1 MADLRRR
8 MAEQRVQ
15 IQRRIDRG
23 RDRASTSASA
33 FSAALLSAR
42 SIADQTVSHRAQLNG
57 LKVQLRKHETDLA
70 QALTGKQARSHSLTS
85 RVFQSHPN
93 KQKSKY
99 KLIDESISN
108 TTATNER
115 LRSLVMEQRQR
126 RDECTK
132 IISNQLQA
140 IESPEA
146 DSAAQGEKNLDEA
159 IMWYDKFLGFQVVG
173 GEGVKFVFNKID
185 VQSPDKEYLFCIK
198 LAKKNTAVILQ
209 CVPFVDGSKE
219 LVRDLNCDND
229 LFKFVRI
236 MRERFQ
242 AATITGVLPASSFCP
257 VASSITSSSLSS
269 LSLDSRSENTANQTQ
284 SHILSGTK
292 NQEIKKGLPNRS
304 AISPGTVL
312 SSKRHSLRILV
323 RTPLKSSDGYGVTNS
338 MLGLQA
344 AGCILDKQ
352 REVHLE
358 VEDFPFFHRDLAF
371 SPPKANSNG
380 LRGSVQQNKP
390 SLYRQASN
398 MNLTNCVFCKL
409 FCLFWHL
416 SPKLHCIS

>member
-70 QALTGKQARSHSLTS
+70 QALTVQTS
-85 RVFQSHPN
+85 
-93 KQKSKY
+93 KKSKY

-198 LAKKNTAVILQ
+198 LAKEKYSLLQ